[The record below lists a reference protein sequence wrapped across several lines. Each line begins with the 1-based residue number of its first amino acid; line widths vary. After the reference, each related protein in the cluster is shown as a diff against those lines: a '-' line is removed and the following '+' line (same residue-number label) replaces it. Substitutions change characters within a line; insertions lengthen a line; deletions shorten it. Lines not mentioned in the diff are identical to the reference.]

1 MVREQAPFVKKGDDS
16 RELALARAQSWL
28 LQQAV
33 EAFQASTGLELQLR
47 PAPPGLGQAGG
58 WHLILTPEEGGLP
71 RVYRALVRSIER
83 AEALGTV
90 KAELQQCPEPGL
102 LVLSRASGPI
112 AQQCRAMGI
121 PFIDGEGNAYLKDR
135 GLQIFVTGQKRRQ
148 GQEIT
153 GTGLPTGRA
162 STPIGL
168 KLVFALLSNPAL
180 TMATTQMLQEATGVS
195 MGTVPAV
202 LGDLEQ
208 QGQLVRL
215 GWGKGWQVRNW
226 RQLLDEWALHYAVR
240 LRPRLHSYRFRSPGQ
255 GLWWKGLDPQVF
267 GGQWGGE
274 VAAAQLGT
282 VLKPEKAIL
291 YLQQGDM
298 RLGLSQLIKS
308 QALRSDPDGDVEVV
322 EAFWENER
330 LGWSGCCVPLPLV
343 IADLQ
348 ASQDARNIEAAVE
361 LKESWLR
368 DVEA

>member
-1 MVREQAPFVKKGDDS
+1 MTRGYRRIGCLVGILGAGGLWFHVPV
-16 RELALARAQSWL
+16 ALA
-28 LQQAV
+28 
-33 EAFQASTGLELQLR
+33 
-47 PAPPGLGQAGG
+47 AGRTS
-58 WHLILTPEEGGLP
+58 L
-71 RVYRALVRSIER
+71 
-83 AEALGTV
+83 AEA
-90 KAELQQCPEPGL
+90 
-102 LVLSRASGPI
+102 
-112 AQQCRAMGI
+112 AQ
-121 PFIDGEGNAYLKDR
+121 R
-135 GLQIFVTGQKRRQ
+135 GDL
-148 GQEIT
+148 
-153 GTGLPTGRA
+153 
-162 STPIGL
+162 
-168 KLVFALLSNPAL
+168 
-180 TMATTQMLQEATGVS
+180 
-195 MGTVPAV
+195 PAV
-202 LGDLEQ
+202 
-208 QGQLVRL
+208 RL
-215 GWGKGWQVRNW
+215 
-226 RQLLDEWALHYAVR
+226 LLNQPGTPDDAGLDGTTALHYAVR

-343 IADLQ
+343 VADLQ

-361 LKESWLR
+361 LKENWLR